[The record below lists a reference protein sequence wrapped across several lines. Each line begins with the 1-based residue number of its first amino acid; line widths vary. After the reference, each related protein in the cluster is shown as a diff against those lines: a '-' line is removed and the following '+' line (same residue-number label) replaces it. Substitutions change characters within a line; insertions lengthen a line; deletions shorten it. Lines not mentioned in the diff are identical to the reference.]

1 MRPDAVLASPFES
14 PASELQSM
22 TSDKFAQDA
31 GIEEVLVDGAYAAC
45 WECHA

>member
-14 PASELQSM
+14 PASQWQSM
-22 TSDKFAQDA
+22 TRDKLAQNA
-31 GIEEVLVDGAYAAC
+31 GNEELLMDGAYAAC